1 MALKLAINGFGR
13 IGRLVF
19 REAMKHDEFEVV
31 AVNDLTDAGQLAHLL
46 KYDSVHGI
54 YDAEVNADEDSFVVN
69 GQRIKVYAEKDPAQ
83 LPWGELGVDV
93 VLECTGHFRSME
105 EVGKHIEAGAK
116 KAILSAPAKG
126 AMLTFVMGVN
136 HEDYNPATDDVIS
149 NASCT
154 TNCLAP
160 VAKVLDEKFGIERG
174 MMTTIHSYTN
184 DQRILDFPH
193 SDPRRARAGAV
204 SMIPTTTGAAVAVS
218 KVLPQLKDYNELP
231 LVSIDYNGN
240 HHSSTVDGLSTMV
253 LENKMVKVLA
263 WGAFFMLNKKTMKDI
278 DVKGK
283 RVFVRVDFNVPMADG
298 AITDETRIR
307 AAIPTIEYLVEQGAK
322 VILASHLGR
331 PKGEVKEDMCLTAA
345 GVRLAQL
352 MGKPVTKLD
361 ESIGQVV
368 EEAVA
373 SMHDGDLLLME
384 NVRFHA
390 GEEKNDPTLAQQFA
404 QLADIYMYCK
414 ALSNPEHPF
423 TAIIGGAK
431 VKDKI
436 GVIESLLEKVD
447 HLIIGGGLSFTFIK
461 AQGYDIGKSLLEEDK
476 IELAKS
482 FIEKAKAKGVQLH
495 MPVDAVVANE
505 FSQDAETQIVNVD
518 AIPADWMGLDIG
530 PKTAANY
537 AEVIKNSK
545 LIIWNGPMGVFEMDK
560 FANGT
565 KKVADAMA
573 TTAGYTVIG
582 GGDSAAAVEKF
593 EVADKMDHIS
603 TGGGAS
609 LELMEGKELPG
620 IVALNDK

>member
-1 MALKLAINGFGR
+1 
-13 IGRLVF
+13 
-19 REAMKHDEFEVV
+19 
-31 AVNDLTDAGQLAHLL
+31 
-46 KYDSVHGI
+46 
-54 YDAEVNADEDSFVVN
+54 
-69 GQRIKVYAEKDPAQ
+69 
-83 LPWGELGVDV
+83 
-93 VLECTGHFRSME
+93 
-105 EVGKHIEAGAK
+105 
-116 KAILSAPAKG
+116 
-126 AMLTFVMGVN
+126 
-136 HEDYNPATDDVIS
+136 
-149 NASCT
+149 
-154 TNCLAP
+154 
-160 VAKVLDEKFGIERG
+160 
-174 MMTTIHSYTN
+174 
-184 DQRILDFPH
+184 
-193 SDPRRARAGAV
+193 
-204 SMIPTTTGAAVAVS
+204 
-218 KVLPQLKDYNELP
+218 
-231 LVSIDYNGN
+231 
-240 HHSSTVDGLSTMV
+240 
-253 LENKMVKVLA
+253 
-263 WGAFFMLNKKTMKDI
+263 MLNKKTMKDI

-331 PKGEVKEDMCLTAA
+331 PKGEVKEDMRLTAV

-373 SMHDGDLLLME
+373 SMHDGDLLLLE

-404 QLADIYMYCK
+404 QLADIYVNDAFGAAHRAHASTEGIAKHIPAVSGFLMQKELDVLGK

-565 KKVADAMA
+565 KTVADAMA